1 MPDDPARIRSGNLQL
16 PPTTAGMNKIAPLNT
31 GKDDKGTYLGAA
43 PEDEDDAKLLA
54 RIRKRMELCVKKE
67 SQNRKAAIEDRKFM
81 AGDQWPADV
90 AAQRNTDHRPCLTI
104 NKLPTFVNQ
113 ITNDQRQ
120 NRPAI
125 NVSPIGDKSDKEA
138 AKMYKGMIRAI
149 ERDSVAD
156 IAYDTAFSDAVVSGF
171 GYWRILT
178 EYESPDS
185 LHQVI
190 VIKRVRNPFTVYLD
204 PFHQEPDGS
213 DCRYG
218 FITER
223 IPREDFE
230 DEYPDADPVPF
241 LEGGAGESF
250 KDWIGKDDIRIAEYF
265 EIKNKKRTFVKLANG
280 HEGWED
286 ELHDTVKAD
295 IKSLKMDVIEERES
309 EVPTVK
315 WYKVN
320 AMQVLAE
327 ADWLGQWIPIVKCIG
342 NEIDIEGDVKISG
355 LIRNAK
361 DAQRMMNYWEC
372 LDLNTPIPTPD
383 GWVKMGDIHAGSTV
397 FNELGEPVRV
407 LGESPTHINRPCL
420 RVVFDDGTS
429 VVCDHQHQWTV
440 EQRVKRTGAGV
451 LWEPATVH
459 AVDIDP
465 AKHRLPL
472 TKPLKL
478 PEVTLPI
485 APYVLGVWL
494 GDGTSSSNTIT
505 QGEADIEE
513 LASHLQAEGEVVST
527 SRPANR
533 TPYIVVKGLGVRLRE
548 AKVMFAKHIPAN
560 YLRAS
565 EAQRWDLLQ
574 GLMDTDGSISG
585 SGQCSF
591 STIIP
596 ALADGFAELVRS
608 LGIKAAR
615 CVRNRGLRA
624 MPTGETSMSAEEY
637 QFSFGLGVG
646 DTAFRLAR
654 KRIKAERQVRHVS
667 RTKHRKIVRLEAAGS
682 VPVKCIMV
690 DTPSHLFL
698 CGEGMAPTHNTS
710 ATELIAL
717 APKAPWLVEE
727 GQIEGHERQWKEANR
742 KSQPFLQYKGT
753 SLAGKPIPPPQRQQF
768 AGVPAGV
775 QQALQNS
782 AEHMIATTGV
792 RFDATKQERM
802 NDESGVAVRELGRK
816 TDLGSFHYVDNL
828 CRSLRHS
835 GRILVDLIPKV
846 YDENRIVTI
855 LNADDSE
862 ESIRI
867 DPHQNEAFKQ
877 EPRGQAKASQKV
889 FNPRRGRY
897 GVTITI
903 GPSFATKRIEAAES
917 MMAFA
922 KAMPQSAQLIA
933 DLIAKYQDWEG
944 AEEMAA
950 RLAKAVPAQFLTAD
964 QKDIPPQVQAMI
976 QNLESQ
982 VKLITGQLQGAMKQ
996 LEDKSEDRQIAKD
1009 KVERDFEAKI
1019 LAVIQKAEAVQ
1030 AKEVGS
1036 KIDRLADDLNRFIKG
1051 VTDVS
1056 SASGEASASGASPQG
1071 LPSEPTPEPA
1081 G

>member
-1 MPDDPARIRSGNLQL
+1 LADDPARIRTGKPQL
-16 PPTTAGMNKIAPLNT
+16 PPTTAGMNKIAPIDT
-31 GKDDKGTYLGAA
+31 GKDDKGTYLGAT
-43 PEDEDDAKLLA
+43 PEDEDDAKLLE

-67 SQNRKAAIEDRKFM
+67 SGNRKAAIEDRKFM
-81 AGDQWPADV
+81 AGDQWPADE
-90 AAQRNTDHRPCLTI
+90 AAKRNTDHRPCLTI

-125 NVSPIGDKSDKEA
+125 NVSPIGDKSTKDA

-213 DCRYG
+213 DSRYG

-265 EIKNKKRTFVKLANG
+265 EIKTKKRTYVKLANG
-280 HEGWED
+280 HEGWKD
-286 ELHDTVKAD
+286 ELSDSVRA
-295 IKSLKMDVIEERES
+295 KMDVLEEREAD
-309 EVPTVK
+309 VPAVK

-327 ADWLGQWIPIVKCIG
+327 ADWLGQWIPIVKVIG

-361 DAQRMMNYWEC
+361 DAQRMMNYWE
-372 LDLNTPIPTPD
+372 
-383 GWVKMGDIHAGSTV
+383 
-397 FNELGEPVRV
+397 
-407 LGESPTHINRPCL
+407 
-420 RVVFDDGTS
+420 
-429 VVCDHQHQWTV
+429 
-440 EQRVKRTGAGV
+440 
-451 LWEPATVH
+451 
-459 AVDIDP
+459 
-465 AKHRLPL
+465 
-472 TKPLKL
+472 
-478 PEVTLPI
+478 
-485 APYVLGVWL
+485 
-494 GDGTSSSNTIT
+494 
-505 QGEADIEE
+505 
-513 LASHLQAEGEVVST
+513 
-527 SRPANR
+527 
-533 TPYIVVKGLGVRLRE
+533 
-548 AKVMFAKHIPAN
+548 
-560 YLRAS
+560 
-565 EAQRWDLLQ
+565 
-574 GLMDTDGSISG
+574 
-585 SGQCSF
+585 
-591 STIIP
+591 
-596 ALADGFAELVRS
+596 
-608 LGIKAAR
+608 
-615 CVRNRGLRA
+615 
-624 MPTGETSMSAEEY
+624 
-637 QFSFGLGVG
+637 
-646 DTAFRLAR
+646 
-654 KRIKAERQVRHVS
+654 
-667 RTKHRKIVRLEAAGS
+667 
-682 VPVKCIMV
+682 
-690 DTPSHLFL
+690 
-698 CGEGMAPTHNTS
+698 TS

-742 KSQPFLQYKGT
+742 KSFPFLQYKGT
-753 SLAGKPIPPPQRQQF
+753 SLAGKPVPPPQRQQF

-846 YDENRIVTI
+846 YDEKRIVTI
-855 LNADDSE
+855 LNPDDTE
-862 ESIRI
+862 ESIQI
-867 DPHQNEAFKQ
+867 DPHQNEAFKEQ
-877 EPRGQAKASQKV
+877 PRSATQTSMKV
-889 FNPRRGRY
+889 FNPTMGRY

-903 GPSFATKRIEAAES
+903 GPSFATKRVEAAES

-944 AEEMAA
+944 AEEMAS

-982 VKLITGQLQGAMKQ
+982 VKQITGQLQAAMKE
-996 LEDKSEDRQIAKD
+996 LDDKGQDRQIAKD
-1009 KVERDFEAKI
+1009 KIERDFEAKI
-1019 LAVIQKAEAVQ
+1019 IAVIQKAEAVQ
-1030 AKEVGS
+1030 VQQVGS
-1036 KIDRLADDLNRFIKG
+1036 KIDRLAEDLNRFIQ
-1051 VTDVS
+1051 
-1056 SASGEASASGASPQG
+1056 SATLDPKSGGASSDAGATVPG
-1071 LPSEPTPEPA
+1071 SSEPNSAPA

>member
-1 MPDDPARIRSGNLQL
+1 MADDPARIRTGNLKL

-31 GKDDKGTYLGAA
+31 GKDDKGSYLGAA
-43 PEDEDDAKLLA
+43 PEDEDDAKLLE

-67 SQNRKAAIEDRKFM
+67 SGNRKAAIEDRKFM

-125 NVSPIGDKSDKEA
+125 NVSPIGDKSTKDA

-178 EYESPDS
+178 EYESPAS

-204 PFHQEPDGS
+204 PYHQEPDGS
-213 DCRYG
+213 DSRYG

-265 EIKNKKRTFVKLANG
+265 EIKTKKRTYVKLANG
-280 HEGWED
+280 HEGWKD
-286 ELHDTVKAD
+286 ELSDSVRN
-295 IKSLKMDVIEERES
+295 SMDVLEEREA
-309 EVPTVK
+309 EVPAVK

-327 ADWLGQWIPIVKCIG
+327 ADWLGQWIPIVKVIG

-361 DAQRMMNYWEC
+361 DAQRMMNYWE
-372 LDLNTPIPTPD
+372 
-383 GWVKMGDIHAGSTV
+383 
-397 FNELGEPVRV
+397 
-407 LGESPTHINRPCL
+407 
-420 RVVFDDGTS
+420 
-429 VVCDHQHQWTV
+429 
-440 EQRVKRTGAGV
+440 
-451 LWEPATVH
+451 
-459 AVDIDP
+459 
-465 AKHRLPL
+465 
-472 TKPLKL
+472 
-478 PEVTLPI
+478 
-485 APYVLGVWL
+485 
-494 GDGTSSSNTIT
+494 
-505 QGEADIEE
+505 
-513 LASHLQAEGEVVST
+513 
-527 SRPANR
+527 
-533 TPYIVVKGLGVRLRE
+533 
-548 AKVMFAKHIPAN
+548 
-560 YLRAS
+560 
-565 EAQRWDLLQ
+565 
-574 GLMDTDGSISG
+574 
-585 SGQCSF
+585 
-591 STIIP
+591 
-596 ALADGFAELVRS
+596 
-608 LGIKAAR
+608 
-615 CVRNRGLRA
+615 
-624 MPTGETSMSAEEY
+624 
-637 QFSFGLGVG
+637 
-646 DTAFRLAR
+646 
-654 KRIKAERQVRHVS
+654 
-667 RTKHRKIVRLEAAGS
+667 
-682 VPVKCIMV
+682 
-690 DTPSHLFL
+690 
-698 CGEGMAPTHNTS
+698 TS

-727 GQIEGHERQWKEANR
+727 GQIEGHERQWKNANT
-742 KSQPFLQYKGT
+742 KTYPFLQYKGT

-828 CRSLRHS
+828 CRSMRHS

-846 YDENRIVTI
+846 YDEKRIVTI
-855 LNADDSE
+855 LNPDDTE
-862 ESIRI
+862 ESIQI

-877 EPRGQAKASQKV
+877 QPRSQTQTSMKV
-889 FNPRRGRY
+889 FNPTMGRY

-903 GPSFATKRIEAAES
+903 GPSFATKRVEAAES

-976 QNLESQ
+976 HNLEGQ
-982 VKLITGQLQGAMKQ
+982 IKQITGQLQAAMKE
-996 LEDKSEDRQIAKD
+996 LDDKGQDRQIAKD
-1009 KVERDFEAKI
+1009 KIERDFEAKI

-1030 AKEVGS
+1030 VQQVGS
-1036 KIDRLADDLNRFIKG
+1036 KIDRLAEDLNRFIQ
-1051 VTDVS
+1051 
-1056 SASGEASASGASPQG
+1056 SATLDAQSGGASSDAEAKAPG
-1071 LPSEPTPEPA
+1071 YSEPTPAPA